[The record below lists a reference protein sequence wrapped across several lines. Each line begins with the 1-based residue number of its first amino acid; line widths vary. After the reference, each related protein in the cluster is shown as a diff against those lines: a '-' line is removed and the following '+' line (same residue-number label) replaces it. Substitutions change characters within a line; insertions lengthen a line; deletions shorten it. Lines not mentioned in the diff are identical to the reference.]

1 MFTDL
6 PTAEECQEF
15 LALINKGRAVYDLEP
30 VVKLDYDRCEPG
42 DPQECLSATYLA
54 VPAGGTAGAYS
65 FENVAQADRLAD
77 ALGTSRYWGGVEI
90 PDGILRVTDPFDL
103 LGELYP
109 GDECLKEQNDAL
121 RARLVEAGV
130 AEYAD

>member
-30 VVKLDYDRCEPG
+30 VVKLDYDSCDPG
-42 DPQECLSATYLA
+42 NPQECLSATYLA
-54 VPAGGTAGAYS
+54 VPAGGTAGSYS

-77 ALGTSRYWGGVEI
+77 ALGTSSGWNGVEI

-103 LGELYP
+103 MGEMYQSDP
-109 GDECLKEQNDAL
+109 AYQQWNDAL